1 MDAKTIKI
9 LFKTT
14 LLRSKNEY
22 PLIVEF
28 GENIGSLYIDDN
40 IDDFLKAIDKFI
52 DNNGTFEELLEIF
65 RTYSS
70 DFCKSAEG
78 DAISIEDVSEILFD
92 DIIKNPTKV
101 TDISFIAEQAS
112 AMSAIL

>member
-1 MDAKTIKI
+1 MDTKTIKI

-40 IDDFLKAIDKFI
+40 IDNFLKAIDEFI

-70 DFCKSAEG
+70 DFCKSTEG
-78 DAISIEDVSEILFD
+78 DAISIEDVNEIPFD
-92 DIIKNPTKV
+92 DIVKNPTKV
-101 TDISFIAEQAS
+101 TNINFIAEQAY
-112 AMSAIL
+112 AMSTVL